1 MKHIDID
8 LPLFKTGLH
17 YIYNCDYREL
27 EKYCRKH
34 YDCSEEGEFTWLS
47 QADGT
52 TFSLEDDKMAIH
64 RLVWVEKFSMNP
76 YWIGVLIHETTHAI
90 IRILDHKGI
99 PYTSRDNQDET
110 MAYMMDYFIS
120 EFIKKFKKKK
130 K

>member
-17 YIYNCDYREL
+17 YMYDCDYKQL
-27 EKYCRKH
+27 EKYCRKN
-34 YDCSEEGEFTWLS
+34 YGLGDEENFDGLDG
-47 QADGT
+47 ADGT
-52 TFSLEDDKMAIH
+52 TFPLYHNGTIY
-64 RLVWVEKFSMNP
+64 RFVWIEKFKMSP
-76 YWIGVLIHETTHAI
+76 YWIGVLVHETTHAI

-110 MAYMMDYFIS
+110 MAYMVDYFVS